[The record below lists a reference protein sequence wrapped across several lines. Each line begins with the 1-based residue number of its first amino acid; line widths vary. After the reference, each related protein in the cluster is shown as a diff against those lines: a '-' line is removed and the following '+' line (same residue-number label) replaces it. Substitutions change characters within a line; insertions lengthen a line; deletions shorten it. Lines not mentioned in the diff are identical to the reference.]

1 MCSKGQSEGRWGADD
16 PPAQVGRLPGVAG
29 VGVVLPCCSF
39 PCRHYRQLL
48 PLFQAFEDIYIEQ
61 RKTIRTILE
70 YADKVFTYIFILEML
85 LKWTA
90 YGFVKFFTNAWCW
103 LDFLIVAVRVLL
115 SPSLRCQQENKDR
128 DCPSSTGWCCRGPRG

>member
-1 MCSKGQSEGRWGADD
+1 MADSLCEELRRWHTA
-16 PPAQVGRLPGVAG
+16 LI
-29 VGVVLPCCSF
+29 
-39 PCRHYRQLL
+39 RQPLHLL
-48 PLFQAFEDIYIEQ
+48 QAFEDIYIEQ

-103 LDFLIVAVRVLL
+103 LDFLIVAVGVQL
-115 SPSLRCQQENKDR
+115 PIP
-128 DCPSSTGWCCRGPRG
+128 CPL